1 MAGNGIERSEAATEG
16 KNEPKKKKW
25 YKNWRYL
32 LAIYLLSTAV
42 MVIISQIGSPQ
53 NTPKAEEQKVKAE
66 SVKKAAQAKAP
77 VGVNFDDVWWSAVKN
92 FAATLGIE
100 RSKVKVEFP
109 ASKQVTPNCFI
120 IWVSVKK
127 LPITGTYNYLYV
139 PEKNKLFLVSRQ
151 IVDRYTGIFSCYEE
165 DKARYKIWW
174 KQVEKV
180 LYK

>member
-1 MAGNGIERSEAATEG
+1 MAGNGIERSGVVDG
-16 KNEPKKKKW
+16 KVEPKKKKKW

-53 NTPKAEEQKVKAE
+53 NMPKAEGQVKAE
-66 SVKKAAQAKAP
+66 SVKKTAQAKAP
-77 VGVNFDDVWWSAVKN
+77 AGVNFDDVWWSAVKN

-100 RSKVKVEFP
+100 RSKIKVEFP

-139 PEKNKLFLVSRQ
+139 PEKNKQFLVSRQ

>member
-1 MAGNGIERSEAATEG
+1 MQPKTKKRILIGICIYVGVVIAWGLIFQEDIFHIWSEKGSNKNLPVAERRATEKKA
-16 KNEPKKKKW
+16 KNTQEDTEKTTEE
-25 YKNWRYL
+25 NAYL
-32 LAIYLLSTAV
+32 LES
-42 MVIISQIGSPQ
+42 IS
-53 NTPKAEEQKVKAE
+53 
-66 SVKKAAQAKAP
+66 
-77 VGVNFDDVWWSAVKN
+77 WRAVKN

-100 RSKVKVEFP
+100 RSKVKVELS

-151 IVDRYTGIFSCYEE
+151 IIDRYTGVFSCYEE

-174 KQVEKV
+174 KQVEKA